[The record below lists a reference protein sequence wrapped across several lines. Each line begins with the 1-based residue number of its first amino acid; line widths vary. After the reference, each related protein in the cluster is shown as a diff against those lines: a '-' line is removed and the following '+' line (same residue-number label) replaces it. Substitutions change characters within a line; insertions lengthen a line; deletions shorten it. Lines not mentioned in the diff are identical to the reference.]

1 MVLAALY
8 MAITGFLRLRF
19 AFVALVE
26 LSWGAVDL
34 RYRFDEVTRWYAGL
48 PVYGAITNA
57 DYPPAAYATLLPL
70 LGWLPL
76 EASRVLWAIVVTL
89 FLVALAYLVA
99 RESSARTIA
108 ERSFVVLL
116 VFPMYGAQMTVW
128 SGQLGIFVL
137 VLLLAALL
145 PLARPGA
152 SAWRDAASAV
162 LIALALVKPSIT
174 APFLWVVLFVPG
186 RLRPA
191 VITAVVYTTL
201 TFVAA
206 IPREERILTLMR
218 DWLTGR
224 SAQMPAINGHANLH
238 KWLELLGLDAWMLP
252 ASLLAF
258 LALGAWVYRHRR
270 TELWTVLA
278 VTALVARLWFH
289 HWAYDDVLLIL
300 PMVAL
305 YRIVRRGATT
315 DGRDVV
321 GALSFAMLWAIG
333 LAPVRAFSFDVTPPE
348 WVHWTVEIVQSGVW
362 LATLAFLLY
371 VAERLRAELSLGGDA
386 GQKTGT
392 PSPSV
397 EGGHVGRP
405 ATLTPA
411 T

>member
-19 AFVALVE
+19 GFVALVE

-48 PVYGAITNA
+48 PVYGAIANA
-57 DYPPAAYATLLPL
+57 DYPPAAYATLWPL

-76 EASRVLWAIVVTL
+76 EASRVLWAIVVAL

-99 RESSARTIA
+99 RESGARTLVEWA
-108 ERSFVVLL
+108 FVVLL
-116 VFPMYGAQMTVW
+116 VLPMYAMQMTVW

-152 SAWRDAASAV
+152 SAWRDAASGV

-191 VITAVVYTTL
+191 VITAAVYATL

-238 KWLELLGLDAWMLP
+238 KWLELLRLDAWMLP

-258 LALGAWVYRHRR
+258 LALGAWIYRHRR
-270 TELWTVLA
+270 TERWTALA
-278 VTALVARLWFH
+278 VAALVARLWFH

-305 YRIVRRGATT
+305 YRIARRGPAA

-321 GALSFAMLWAIG
+321 AALSFAALWAIG

-348 WVHWTVEIVQSGVW
+348 WLHWTVEVVQSTVW

-371 VAERLRAELSLGGDA
+371 VAERLRAESSLGSDA

-397 EGGHVGRP
+397 DGGHVGRP

-411 T
+411 K